1 MYRFSTKDGKVES
14 IVKYFF
20 SVYKD
25 NDDDLHGEIEG
36 ITLEKQIPKNLI
48 PIAITPAGNRILI
61 SISSEDAGKIYY
73 WAWDEEP
80 EPPTKTYKFTR
91 LIANSFN
98 EFLTLLHK

>member
-61 SISSEDAGKIYY
+61 SISSEDVGKIYY

-80 EPPTKTYKFTR
+80 EPPTQTYKFTR